1 MEFIKERY
9 NVLINTYLGVK
20 FITNQI
26 LGYCKYGK
34 NNLKVIFEIDIF
46 FLEGSTGWGG
56 FVGYIVRTETTDY
69 EGNGLRVEEAT
80 IMGQLLE
87 MRRGGGYAPR
97 LFSY

>member
-1 MEFIKERY
+1 MLNSINVLDMEFIKERY

-46 FLEGSTGWGG
+46 SWKAAR
-56 FVGYIVRTETTDY
+56 VGD
-69 EGNGLRVEEAT
+69 
-80 IMGQLLE
+80 LL
-87 MRRGGGYAPR
+87 GI
-97 LFSY
+97 